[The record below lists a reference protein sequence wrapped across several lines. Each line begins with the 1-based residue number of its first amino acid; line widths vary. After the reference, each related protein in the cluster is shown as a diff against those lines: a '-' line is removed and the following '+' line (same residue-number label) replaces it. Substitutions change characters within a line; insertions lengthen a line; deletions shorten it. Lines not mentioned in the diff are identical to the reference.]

1 MTTDDGEKSPKK
13 EFEEN
18 EFYSKTLIVGDS
30 IIKYMESDAVCYIEP
45 KYCYKKTTGEGGYI
59 E

>member
-1 MTTDDGEKSPKK
+1 MTTDNGEKSPKK

-30 IIKYMESDAVCYIEP
+30 IIKYMESDAVCFIEL
-45 KYCYKKTTGEGGYI
+45 KHSYKKTN
-59 E
+59 